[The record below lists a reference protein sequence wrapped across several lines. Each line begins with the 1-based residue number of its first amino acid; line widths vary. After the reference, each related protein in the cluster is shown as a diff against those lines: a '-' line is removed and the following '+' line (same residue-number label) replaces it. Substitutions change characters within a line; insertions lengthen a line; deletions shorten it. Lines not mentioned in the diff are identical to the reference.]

1 MVCIAWRVIASKAS
15 MTVLETKPPA
25 MPVRMKRRKLQLAV
39 VLGLAFV
46 LLASSFHRYASLDTL
61 LALRDRFQ
69 SIFID
74 HRALAMLTY
83 LLMYT
88 VAVSL
93 SLPGAIIFTLVS
105 GAVFGWLA
113 GGIIA
118 LLAGTLGASVVF
130 LIARTAFGEGLAAR
144 AGPQVAK
151 LQAGFCENALSYMLF
166 LRLVPAFP
174 FFVVNIVP
182 ALIGVPYRTYVA
194 GTFFGIMPAA
204 FAYSSA
210 GAGLDAAILS
220 AKTAQLNCRAARDAL
235 ECPLTLKMANLVTP
249 ELTIAFALL
258 SVLALLPVAL
268 KLWRRRHGN

>member
-1 MVCIAWRVIASKAS
+1 MS
-15 MTVLETKPPA
+15 
-25 MPVRMKRRKLQLAV
+25 VRMKPRKLQLAV
-39 VLGLAFV
+39 IVGLALV
-46 LLASSFHRYASLDTL
+46 LLASSFHRYASLETL
-61 LALRDRFQ
+61 VALRDRFQ
-69 SIFID
+69 SIVID
-74 HRALAMLTY
+74 HRAFAMLSY

-88 VAVSL
+88 IAVSL
-93 SLPGAIIFTLVS
+93 SLPGAVIFTIVS

-130 LIARTAFGEGLAAR
+130 LIARTAFGEGLATR
-144 AGPQVAK
+144 AGPQIAK

-182 ALIGVPYRTYVA
+182 ALIGVPYRTYLA

-220 AKTAQLNCRAARDAL
+220 AKTAQVNCRAVRAAM
-235 ECPLTLKMANLVTP
+235 ECPLTLKIANLVSS

-258 SVLALLPVAL
+258 SVLALLPVGL
-268 KLWRRRHGN
+268 KFWRRRHGY